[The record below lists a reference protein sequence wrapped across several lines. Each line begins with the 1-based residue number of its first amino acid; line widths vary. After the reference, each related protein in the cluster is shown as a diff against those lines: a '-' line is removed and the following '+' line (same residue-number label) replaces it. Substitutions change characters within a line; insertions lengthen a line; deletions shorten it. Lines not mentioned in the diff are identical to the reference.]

1 MKFNNTQRIAAQHA
15 ASAVLGYKKNA
26 LSILYRE
33 DESCPCYHFCSF
45 LPRGQKPYRVRFH
58 PDFPI
63 QSGRSVI
70 VLIPFR
76 YNRRSCC
83 SLNVNLISTAPLPS
97 HLPSAP
103 ALPSQPRK
111 SEISSGEFSVM
122 WSANVLSCSLSL
134 LIFCGNSCFRFFRN
148 SSIFTHI
155 CKLRIS
161 AANPR
166 NPLFPKQSRP
176 NFPGQ

>member
-1 MKFNNTQRIAAQHA
+1 MLITSEIGYVGHRKITFLSELLQFFFNE
-15 ASAVLGYKKNA
+15 KNA
-26 LSILYRE
+26 FPIIYRE

-63 QSGRSVI
+63 QSGRSVT

-83 SLNVNLISTAPLPS
+83 SLNVNLISPAPLPS

-103 ALPSQPRK
+103 ALPSQPPE
-111 SEISSGEFSVM
+111 SNDSFSFC
-122 WSANVLSCSLSL
+122 AILL
-134 LIFCGNSCFRFFRN
+134 LI
-148 SSIFTHI
+148 
-155 CKLRIS
+155 
-161 AANPR
+161 A
-166 NPLFPKQSRP
+166 
-176 NFPGQ
+176 

>member
-1 MKFNNTQRIAAQHA
+1 MLPLLFVPASRSETSSAAIPVWHSNHFYDDLSLSWYPSAITGGPVAVWIIAELSFPTYHMI
-15 ASAVLGYKKNA
+15 ASLT
-26 LSILYRE
+26 SM
-33 DESCPCYHFCSF
+33 
-45 LPRGQKPYRVRFH
+45 
-58 PDFPI
+58 
-63 QSGRSVI
+63 
-70 VLIPFR
+70 
-76 YNRRSCC
+76 
-83 SLNVNLISTAPLPS
+83 LISTAPLPS